1 MQPVQPAKC
10 TTRAMAI
17 GTIASHSWWRMSLP
31 MPRLMRAQ
39 GKETVN
45 EGAIGGILAVA
56 FGGVLA

>member
-1 MQPVQPAKC
+1 
-10 TTRAMAI
+10 MAI